1 MKEIA
6 LSLLDKVQTLFDRRT
21 DLSVDNARAA
31 ALQTFYCDPGTIF
44 LAFQLTNRSEA
55 NITINSINVRLGVR
69 FQSKHF
75 LPPQTFEGI
84 TSTGFPINLSGNES
98 KEIRLFFFVDT
109 VAVKPNTLGWYAKA
123 ELSGASDVFFELPY
137 GYEQRRSFEDI
148 HSSHDDPVLPF
159 SMELCTSRKNTSIEA
174 TAHLQSFEQF
184 SHTEQT
190 RKF

>member
-1 MKEIA
+1 MKDIV

-21 DLSVDNARAA
+21 DLRVDNARAA
-31 ALQTFYCDPGTIF
+31 ALQTFNCDPGTIF

-55 NITINSINVRLGVR
+55 NIAVNSINVRLGVR
-69 FQSKHF
+69 FQSEHA
-75 LPPQTFEGI
+75 LPPQIFEGI

-98 KEIRLFFFVDT
+98 KEVRLIIFVDT
-109 VAVKPNTLGWYAKA
+109 VPVKPNTQGWYAKA

-148 HSSHDDPVLPF
+148 HSSQDAPALPF

-174 TAHLQSFEQF
+174 TAQLQSFEHF
-184 SHTEQT
+184 SRTARTH
-190 RKF
+190 KF